1 MKKKLLLIFLVILI
15 VIFLIVLFNNN
26 DNIEESINNT
36 IEYLEE
42 KDYRYDLTLKDIY
55 YVNNKNVST
64 KIKYTEIRKDNLYKF
79 ETKYYNN
86 DNLSNNSI
94 FYIKNNDDK
103 YTYYYF
109 DGKSYKEEEIENI
122 TEKKEFDINIKEIL
136 KKIKTIDKVKR
147 NYYKSSLLTED
158 AFSLVYKNSNN
169 SDVLNNT
176 DVFFKTKN
184 NLISSISFKTTTKD
198 KKEEFIVNLN
208 IDYSLQEIDFETK

>member
-1 MKKKLLLIFLVILI
+1 M
-15 VIFLIVLFNNN
+15 
-26 DNIEESINNT
+26 
-36 IEYLEE
+36 
-42 KDYRYDLTLKDIY
+42 TLKDIY
-55 YVNNKNVST
+55 YVNDKNVST
-64 KIKYTEIRKDNLYKF
+64 KIKYTEIKKDNLYKF

-86 DNLSNNSI
+86 DNLSNNSV

-122 TEKKEFDINIKEIL
+122 TEKKEFDINIKRVL

-147 NYYKSSLLTED
+147 NYYKSSLLTKD

-176 DVFFKTKN
+176 DVFFKTN
-184 NLISSISFKTTTKD
+184 NNMITSISFKTTTKD